1 MIIELIKELPSEQ
14 AVLKLIAKF
23 DKLLHKYA
31 NQARIEDSYEEL
43 RLFFIELLFQIK
55 DRGICSEND
64 GQVVNYI
71 NKALRNKSFQLNR
84 EGDNVNY
91 ILMSDMSDEQLIYVD
106 QKMATEDYGT
116 VAEFFSDS
124 LSKREQQILYLIY
137 EQGYSIAEIAD
148 LFKVSRQAINQAKKR
163 AIEKIKKCYKII

>member
-1 MIIELIKELPSEQ
+1 M
-14 AVLKLIAKF
+14 
-23 DKLLHKYA
+23 
-31 NQARIEDSYEEL
+31 
-43 RLFFIELLFQIK
+43 
-55 DRGICSEND
+55 
-64 GQVVNYI
+64 NYI

-148 LFKVSRQAINQAKKR
+148 MFKVSRQAINQAKKR